1 MHWAKYARVLA
12 AAFRR
17 LRRRWIS
24 LTMTPGTTNSLDF
37 VNDPISISVQAPSSA
52 MGFWD
57 HAGHGFRFWGARHM
71 TDLQASLM
79 VIGGTVV
86 VGVITY
92 NKWQEY
98 KAKKSVERAF
108 SSEHDDILMTPDSP
122 ASPATAADSGR
133 HEPSFESDYSGYS
146 DPASVPIED
155 VRYQGK
161 EPVEPAAAGVQAAPQ
176 AQAQQRD
183 LPVDDLVDC
192 LIPLA
197 LGAPARGEKILP
209 KLQALRHVGNK
220 PVHFVG
226 QCDDGRWEPVAHGG
240 VYYQLVAGAQLANRS
255 SALNE
260 LEYSELIMQLRQ
272 VADEIDAE
280 PDVPD
285 MTKVM
290 ADAKALHQFVAEYDA
305 QLSVNIQA
313 NDAPWAISTL
323 LSALE
328 RQGFDVRPDGRLVMP
343 NGDGGVLFSLS
354 TNVTLAAETT
364 TRLTLLLDVP
374 CVAPEFDG
382 FGAMVACARVLAAR
396 LDGTVV
402 DDSNQPLSYAAVEEI
417 AGQVTSFYEHM
428 EKAGISA
435 GSGRALRLFS

>member
-1 MHWAKYARVLA
+1 
-12 AAFRR
+12 
-17 LRRRWIS
+17 
-24 LTMTPGTTNSLDF
+24 
-37 VNDPISISVQAPSSA
+37 
-52 MGFWD
+52 
-57 HAGHGFRFWGARHM
+57 M

-86 VGVITY
+86 VGVISY

-108 SSEHDDILMTPDSP
+108 SSEHDDVLMTPDSP
-122 ASPATAADSGR
+122 AAEADRGR
-133 HEPSFESDYSGYS
+133 HEPSFGSPSFESNYSDFP
-146 DPASVPIED
+146 DPASVAID
-155 VRYQGK
+155 DDQYQPK
-161 EPVEPAAAGVQAAPQ
+161 DHPQPAEAEGTAP
-176 AQAQQRD
+176 APAPHRE
-183 LPVDDLVDC
+183 LPVDDLIDC

-240 VYYQLVAGAQLANRS
+240 VYYQLIAGAQLANRS

-260 LEYSELIMQLRQ
+260 LEYSELITQLRQ

-285 MTKVM
+285 MPRVM
-290 ADAKALHQFVAEYDA
+290 ADAKTLHQFVAEYDA

-328 RQGFDVRPDGRLVMP
+328 RQGFDLRPDGRLVMP

-354 TNVTLAAETT
+354 TNVNLAAETT

-374 CVAPEFDG
+374 RVAAEFDG

-428 EKAGISA
+428 EKAGVPA
-435 GSGRALRLFS
+435 GSARALRLFS